1 MVSVSVYGDGGC
13 GRDGAGVLV
22 CVLVWV
28 VGGVEVGAVLCGNV
42 CSCVLGLCACCVW
55 CSMSIWQ
62 SWMPVCCS
70 VLFQSVCSVLF
81 SFVREGKMGAMPLR
95 V

>member
-28 VGGVEVGAVLCGNV
+28 VGGGWCGGGGSNV
-42 CSCVLGLCACCVW
+42 WECL
-55 CSMSIWQ
+55 
-62 SWMPVCCS
+62 
-70 VLFQSVCSVLF
+70 
-81 SFVREGKMGAMPLR
+81 
-95 V
+95 